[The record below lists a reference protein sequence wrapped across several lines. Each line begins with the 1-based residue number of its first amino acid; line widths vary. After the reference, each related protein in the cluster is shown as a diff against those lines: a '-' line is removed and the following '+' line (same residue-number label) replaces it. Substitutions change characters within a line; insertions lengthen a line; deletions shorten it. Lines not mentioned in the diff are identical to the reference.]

1 MPARRRADE
10 TVRDRLIVLR
20 RMMRPL
26 VFHSTPR
33 NRLRHAEPGARF
45 LGLIGSP
52 GPLSMRRTGENRGC
66 RSVIHW
72 PRRWRESS

>member
-45 LGLIGSP
+45 LGLSAVLGRSP
-52 GPLSMRRTGENRGC
+52 SAGWAKTAGAAP
-66 RSVIHW
+66 
-72 PRRWRESS
+72 